1 MPIFNFNLFLRC
13 IKYSVF
19 LPVSYEWFFFLSLPR
34 YQSIKMLN
42 TQTWEKTTCD
52 FLFDGIG
59 IIKCPLPPLCSPG
72 AMIISSVRH
81 NVQMATKS
89 PFEVRMSL
97 MIRNLQKN
105 DVGTYR
111 CAAKNSLGEVESS
124 IRLYGEYTASFR
136 PLSNEVSRGA
146 HKKYLIRLLD
156 GTQSKRAGENCVI
169 RAAFRFNARVH
180 LQIIAILSS
189 LPSPALYF
197 RSFCVVV
204 APGIKISYRN

>member
-1 MPIFNFNLFLRC
+1 M
-13 IKYSVF
+13 
-19 LPVSYEWFFFLSLPR
+19 LPA
-34 YQSIKMLN
+34 
-42 TQTWEKTTCD
+42 
-52 FLFDGIG
+52 
-59 IIKCPLPPLCSPG
+59 LCSPG
-72 AMIISSVRH
+72 AMIISSVRY

-124 IRLYGEYTASFR
+124 IRLYGEYTPSFR

-146 HKKYLIRLLD
+146 HKEYLIRLLD

-169 RAAFRFNARVH
+169 RAAFRFNARVY
-180 LQIIAILSS
+180 LRIIAILSTS
-189 LPSPALYF
+189 LPFSPCPPPP
-197 RSFCVVV
+197 SFYSFWIAVT
-204 APGIKISYRN
+204 PGIKISYRKIKPMQIDRQIIARERSTVKSLLCKL